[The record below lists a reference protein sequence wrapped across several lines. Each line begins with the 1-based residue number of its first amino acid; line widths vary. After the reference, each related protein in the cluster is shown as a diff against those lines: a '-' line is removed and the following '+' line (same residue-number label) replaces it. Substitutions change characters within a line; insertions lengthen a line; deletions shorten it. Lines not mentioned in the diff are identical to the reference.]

1 MASSGSPAPCGFLC
15 LSRASLAWLGTTLL
29 LLADWVLLRPA
40 LPRISSLL
48 VPAAL
53 PLLRI
58 WVVGLSRWAALWL
71 GARVVLRAI
80 VGTKR
85 ERAGVQGWLAALEPL
100 AAALSLALPVLAL
113 FRALRDTDSSRQLR
127 WGSRLDAFA
136 LNYAAAL
143 PAAVLWHKLRS
154 LWVPA
159 GQGVSGDTVRRLLGC
174 LGSEIR
180 RLPLMLVLLVL
191 SCLGKGVRGR
201 GTDARGLSRNQE

>member
-1 MASSGSPAPCGFLC
+1 M
-15 LSRASLAWLGTTLL
+15 
-29 LLADWVLLRPA
+29 
-40 LPRISSLL
+40 
-48 VPAAL
+48 
-53 PLLRI
+53 
-58 WVVGLSRWAALWL
+58 
-71 GARVVLRAI
+71 VLRAI